1 MDKRLLMKNSQSLLV
16 ISKPRSTPRGLFP
29 VIAALSGNFILTLAK
44 FFGFAVSG
52 SAAMFSEAIHS
63 LADTMN
69 QGLLLVGIKRSERV
83 ADNEHSYGYGHE
95 RFIWALI
102 SACGVFFVGAGI
114 TIYKGITSLT
124 HPTEVLLSPLIF
136 IILIV
141 SFFVEIVTLYI
152 AYRELKKNSR
162 GANFREMM
170 RDGDPVTISVFYE
183 DGVAVLGVLVAL
195 LGITFSYYTNTHYG
209 DAISS
214 IIIGLMLAW
223 VAVTL
228 INKNRDFL
236 SGKAMPEDM
245 KIELIELLESEP
257 TIEKVV
263 DFKSTTINI
272 GVYSIKCEIEFNGSA
287 LLKEVRAAG
296 GLRDDYEIARENF
309 PEFVRFCAEFI
320 DRIPRLIGTKID
332 EIEKKIQTDFPEVKH
347 IDIEIN

>member
-1 MDKRLLMKNSQSLLV
+1 MKNSQPLQED
-16 ISKPRSTPRGLFP
+16 SKPRITPRGLFP

-44 FFGFAVSG
+44 FFGFAISG
-52 SAAMFSEAIHS
+52 SAALFSEAIHS

-102 SACGVFFVGAGI
+102 SACGVFFVGAGV

-124 HPTEVLLSPLIF
+124 HPTEVLLSPVIF
-136 IILIV
+136 IILII
-141 SFFVEIVTLYI
+141 SLLVEIVTLYI
-152 AYRELKKNSR
+152 AYSELKKNSR
-162 GANFREMM
+162 GANFQEMM
-170 RDGDPVTISVFYE
+170 LEGDPVTVSVFYE

-195 LGITFSYYTNTHYG
+195 LGITFSYYTGTHYG

-228 INKNRDFL
+228 INKNRDL
-236 SGKAMPEDM
+236 LNGKAMPEDM
-245 KIELIELLESEP
+245 KIGIIELLEAES
-257 TIEKVV
+257 TIEKVI

-272 GVYSIKCEIEFNGSA
+272 SEYSIKCEIEFNGSA

-332 EIEKKIQTDFPEVKH
+332 EIEKKIQLEFPEVKH